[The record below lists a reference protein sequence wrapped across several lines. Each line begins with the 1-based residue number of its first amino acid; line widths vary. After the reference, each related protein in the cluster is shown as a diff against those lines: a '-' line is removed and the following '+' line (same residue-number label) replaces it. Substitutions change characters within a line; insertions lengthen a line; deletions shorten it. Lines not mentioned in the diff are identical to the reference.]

1 MGYFFVLYGRI
12 GFHDPKSNMYGNF
25 SFVGHLNKKLI
36 FCGPTLKIAQL
47 AKIVQIALISYIA
60 QLAHITQIAL
70 KSKVKVK

>member
-1 MGYFFVLYGRI
+1 
-12 GFHDPKSNMYGNF
+12 MYGNF
-25 SFVGHLNKKLI
+25 SFVGHLNKKLT

-70 KSKVKVK
+70 KALTSVEAGF